1 MYTLRL
7 IVAIFQSKLKKGCR
21 SLGQL
26 QGWQN
31 LSMIEFETTKKEKNH
46 AVNENEK
53 SIEMKEDYNDE
64 EL

>member
-1 MYTLRL
+1 
-7 IVAIFQSKLKKGCR
+7 
-21 SLGQL
+21 
-26 QGWQN
+26 
-31 LSMIEFETTKKEKNH
+31 MIEFETTKKEKNH